1 MKVINI
7 YNQTFADT
15 NTFGNQGN
23 FIYQFAPYIIKS
35 RPDSKW
41 KITVISIG
49 IYKGTSVVNNTMI
62 FASGM
67 CDAKSA
73 LQVVY
78 DDPNVFN
85 TWTTLGSISM
95 DTTTI
100 GNTVFA
106 PIVFTCNHLA
116 TTPFNVYLRNANDIY
131 GSIAPFQS
139 VSMSMTL
146 RMEEYLK

>member
-15 NTFGNQGN
+15 NTNGNQGN

-41 KITVISIG
+41 KITVVSIG
-49 IYKGTSVVNNTMI
+49 IYKGVNVVDTTLI
-62 FASGM
+62 FADGM

-78 DDPNVFN
+78 DDPNKFN

-95 DTTTI
+95 DTTQI

-106 PIVFTCNHLA
+106 PVVFTCNHLA
-116 TTPFNVYLRNANDIY
+116 TTPFNVYLRNADDVY

-139 VSMSMTL
+139 ASMSMTL
-146 RMEEYLK
+146 RLEEYLE

>member
-15 NTFGNQGN
+15 NTNGNQGN

-49 IYKGTSVVNNTMI
+49 VYKGQNTTDNTLI
-62 FASGM
+62 FATGM

-78 DDPNVFN
+78 DDPNKFN
-85 TWTTLGSISM
+85 TWTTLGSITM
-95 DTTTI
+95 DTTQI
-100 GNTVFA
+100 GNSVYA
-106 PIVFTCNHLA
+106 PIVFTCDNLA
-116 TTPFNVYLRNANDIY
+116 TTPFNVMLRNADDVY

-139 VSMSMTL
+139 ASMSMTL
-146 RMEEYLK
+146 RLEEYI

>member
-15 NTFGNQGN
+15 NTYGNQGN

-49 IYKGTSVVNNTMI
+49 IYKAVNVIDTTMV
-62 FASGM
+62 FATGM

-95 DTTTI
+95 DTAQI

-106 PIVFTCNHLA
+106 PVVFTCDNLA
-116 TTPFNVYLRNANDIY
+116 TTPFNVYLRNADDVY
-131 GSIAPFQS
+131 GIIGTFQS

-146 RMEEYLK
+146 RLEEYI

>member
-15 NTFGNQGN
+15 NTYGNQGN

-49 IYKGTSVVNNTMI
+49 IYKAVNVIDTTMV
-62 FASGM
+62 FATGM

-95 DTTTI
+95 DTAQI

-106 PIVFTCNHLA
+106 PVVFTCDNLA
-116 TTPFNVYLRNANDIY
+116 TTPFNVYLRNADDIY
-131 GSIAPFQS
+131 GIIGTFQS

-146 RMEEYLK
+146 RLEEYI

>member
-1 MKVINI
+1 MKIINI

-15 NTFGNQGN
+15 NTYGNAGDFQ
-23 FIYQFAPYIIKS
+23 YQFAPYIIKS

-49 IYKGTSVVNNTMI
+49 VYKAVNTVDNTLI
-62 FASGM
+62 FATGM

-78 DDPNVFN
+78 DDPNKFN

-95 DTTTI
+95 DTSSI
-100 GNTVFA
+100 GNTIYA
-106 PIVFTCNHLA
+106 PIVFTCDNLA
-116 TTPFNVYLRNANDIY
+116 KTPFNVYVRNADDIY
-131 GSIAPFQS
+131 ENLGAFQS
-139 VSMSMTL
+139 ASMSMTL
-146 RMEEYLK
+146 RMEEYIE

>member
-15 NTFGNQGN
+15 NTNGNQGN

-49 IYKGTSVVNNTMI
+49 IYKGVNVADTTMV
-62 FASGM
+62 FATGM

-95 DTTTI
+95 DTAQI

-106 PIVFTCNHLA
+106 PVVFTCDNLA
-116 TTPFNVYLRNANDIY
+116 TTPFNVYLRNADDIY
-131 GSIAPFQS
+131 GIIGTFQS

-146 RMEEYLK
+146 RLEEYI

>member
-15 NTFGNQGN
+15 NNYNQGD

-49 IYKGTSVVNNTMI
+49 YYKGNAAYDNTMI
-62 FASGM
+62 FATGM

-78 DDPNVFN
+78 DNPNVFN
-85 TWTTLGSISM
+85 TWTPLGSISM
-95 DTTTI
+95 DTTAI
-100 GNTVFA
+100 GNTIYA
-106 PIVFTCNHLA
+106 PVVFTCDNLA
-116 TTPFNVYLRNANDIY
+116 TTPFNVMIRNANDIY
-131 GSIAPFQS
+131 GALGAFQS

-146 RMEEYLK
+146 RMEEYLE

>member
-15 NTFGNQGN
+15 NTNGNQGN

-41 KITVISIG
+41 KITVVSIG
-49 IYKGTSVVNNTMI
+49 IYKGVNVVDTTLI
-62 FASGM
+62 FATGM

-78 DDPNVFN
+78 DDPNKFN

-95 DTTTI
+95 DTTLI

-106 PIVFTCNHLA
+106 PIVFTCDNLA
-116 TTPFNVYLRNANDIY
+116 STPFDVMLRNADDIY
-131 GSIAPFQS
+131 GTIGAFQS
-139 VSMSMTL
+139 ASMSMTL
-146 RMEEYLK
+146 RLEEYLE

>member
-23 FIYQFAPYIIKS
+23 FQYQFAPYIIKS

-41 KITVISIG
+41 KITVVSIG
-49 IYKGTSVVNNTMI
+49 IYKGVNVVDTTLI
-62 FASGM
+62 FADGI
-67 CDAKSA
+67 CDSKSA

-78 DDPNVFN
+78 DDPNKFN

-95 DTTTI
+95 DTTQI
-100 GNTVFA
+100 GNTVYA

-116 TTPFNVYLRNANDIY
+116 TTPFNVYLRNADDIY
-131 GSIAPFQS
+131 GTLGAFQS
-139 VSMSMTL
+139 ASMSMTL
-146 RMEEYLK
+146 RLEEYLE

>member
-15 NTFGNQGN
+15 NTNGNQGN

-41 KITVISIG
+41 KITVVSIG
-49 IYKGTSVVNNTMI
+49 IYKGINVVDITLI
-62 FASGM
+62 FADGI

-78 DDPNVFN
+78 DDPNKFN

-95 DTTTI
+95 DTTQI
-100 GNTVFA
+100 GNTVYA

-116 TTPFNVYLRNANDIY
+116 TTPFNVYLRNADDIY
-131 GSIAPFQS
+131 GTLGAFQS
-139 VSMSMTL
+139 ASMSMTL
-146 RMEEYLK
+146 RLEEYLE

>member
-15 NTFGNQGN
+15 NTNGNQGN

-41 KITVISIG
+41 KITVVSIG
-49 IYKGTSVVNNTMI
+49 IYKGVNVVDTTLI
-62 FASGM
+62 FATGM

-78 DDPNVFN
+78 DDPNKFN

-95 DTTTI
+95 DTTLI

-106 PIVFTCNHLA
+106 PIVFTCDNLA
-116 TTPFNVYLRNANDIY
+116 STPFNVMLRNADDIY
-131 GSIAPFQS
+131 GTLGAFQS
-139 VSMSMTL
+139 ASMSMTL
-146 RMEEYLK
+146 RLEEYLE